1 LRWGSE
7 EGITGA
13 DECHLPGDYV
23 YGCSGVRS
31 MSKYLKEL
39 EVDKKQVVSPP
50 LNIGAVG
57 KDGHAHYAIP
67 RYKFTNKEM
76 DILMQPSAQINSY
89 IIDAASYLIRRTAV
103 NLAKEIGGLNFQTD
117 LKHDPSCNDFL
128 RGKLAIQIIV
138 VPGHWQVLVRQGPI
152 VTFYCSLGWSID
164 EETKRILGHLMKLK
178 KGEKLRVICKQM
190 QKQDGVTDCG
200 LFAVF
205 VATCVLFGLDP
216 CVQTVDQSAMRASLL
231 AMFTANGMEIFPRGP
246 RFVERTKSVHF
257 EEIEIPALW
266 HEHGFILQS

>member
-1 LRWGSE
+1 V
-7 EGITGA
+7 
-13 DECHLPGDYV
+13 P
-23 YGCSGVRS
+23 
-31 MSKYLKEL
+31 KYLEEP
-39 EVDKKQVVSPP
+39 EVDEKQVVLPP
-50 LNIGAVG
+50 PNYGAVDR
-57 KDGHAHYAIP
+57 DGHVHYAMP
-67 RYKFTNKEM
+67 RYRFTNEEM
-76 DILMQPSAQINSY
+76 DILMQPNAQINSY

-103 NLAKEIGGLNFQTD
+103 NLGKEIGGLNFQTD
-117 LKHDPSCNDFL
+117 LKHDPSQNDFL
-128 RGKLAIQIIV
+128 RGKLAIQIIF
-138 VPGHWQVLVRQGPI
+138 VPRHWQVLVRQGAI
-152 VTFYCSLGWSID
+152 VTFYCSLGWGID

-216 CVQTVDQSAMRASLL
+216 CVQTVNQSAMRASLL
-231 AMFTANGMEIFPRGP
+231 AMFTGNEMEVFPRGP
-246 RFVERTKSVHF
+246 RFVKKTKSVHF